1 MSGQLATTEPAQD
14 SRGLTPAALLS
25 QALHSGAGIETMERL
40 MAMQERWEA
49 NEARRA
55 YVAAM
60 AAFKADPPTVVKR
73 RHVSFANTEYHHAD
87 LAEVCSAAIAGLAK
101 HGLSHRWEVKQEDKT
116 IAVSCVVTHQ
126 LGHAESVTISAAPD
140 QSGGKNAI
148 QAIASTVTYLERYT
162 LLAITGLAAKDMDDD
177 GRTAEEPQWL
187 TDWREKIQQADTL
200 EDLHAVGQEMHAG
213 CNSKQK
219 DRLRPIY
226 AARKKELGG
235 AA

>member
-1 MSGQLATTEPAQD
+1 MNGQLAKIELEPQ
-14 SRGLTPAALLS
+14 RGLTPTELLS
-25 QALHSGAGIETMERL
+25 QAMASGAGVETMERL

-55 YVAAM
+55 YVEAM

-73 RHVSFANTEYHHAD
+73 KHVAFGNTEYHHAD

-126 LGHAESVTISAAPD
+126 LGHSESVTISASPD

-177 GRTAEEPQWL
+177 CHGADEPGWL
-187 TDWREKIQQADTL
+187 VDWSEKIAQAKTADEL
-200 EDLHAVGQEMHAG
+200 KAVGAEIHEKA
-213 CNSKQK
+213 NAKQK
-219 DRLRPIY
+219 GRIRPVY
-226 AARKKELGG
+226 DARRKELEG